1 MAVWSRIA
9 LEDAA
14 SASIVGNVRYGVPGN
29 WTAPVARN
37 GTVATAATAYGRT
50 HDAALL
56 AQIQSDAADARNRY
70 VKIMVIGDQ
79 IAALSGSTGWR
90 TQLYSQI
97 AAQPLFRP
105 TDFVGNAVYAANDG
119 TSDPDHNGYAAYVAT
134 DLNKTS
140 GTGTPG
146 SGFLGDVRD
155 VAAWFNEQ
163 APDIVILHLGTND
176 CAAGAITT
184 ANITTAY
191 AALLAAA
198 RAAKPSVIFY
208 VCKLIK
214 HTDATINGRI
224 TTLNTAIAAW
234 ALTVWT
240 TTSPVEVI
248 DMNASF
254 NSGTMLQAGGLLPNA
269 TGATFMATQAFNA
282 LDPWLLKPPVYPFPT
297 GQPFD
302 RISIVLNGAWPAPR
316 PIDLTNAVDWWTPS
330 ASGSSLMTGSNNK
343 AGGGSIIVSQVGGD
357 AGANQTDTANFT
369 WTGGNNPASA
379 NGNHLTNTQTSGNGI
394 SAAIPA
400 AKWPDWQYARVWVA
414 TGNPLQLTFTASMN
428 DAAATTVVEAIG
440 DGTMTENDGYRLLGS
455 HYFDVRFASDKP
467 GKTLTVTVLRN
478 GGSMGYC
485 IFSAIALYRG
495 APGRRQ
501 GLGAGIFGGFA

>member
-14 SASIVGNVRYGVPGN
+14 STSINGNVRYGVPGN
-29 WTAPVARN
+29 WTAPVAVN

-56 AQIQSDAADARNRY
+56 AQIQSDATDAKNRY

-97 AAQPLFRP
+97 AAQANFHP
-105 TDFVGNAVYAANDG
+105 TDFVGNAVYTANDG
-119 TSDPDHNGYAAYVAT
+119 TSDPDHNGYASYIAT
-134 DLNKTS
+134 DLNKAS

-155 VAAWFNEQ
+155 VTSWFNEQ

-184 ANITTAY
+184 GNITTAY
-191 AALLAAA
+191 ALLVAAA

-224 TTLNTAIAAW
+224 TTLNTATAAW

-248 DMNASF
+248 DMNTGF
-254 NSGTMLQAGGLLPNA
+254 NSATMLQAGGLLPNA

-282 LDPWLLKPPVYPFPT
+282 LDPWLLRPPVYPFPT

-302 RISIVLNGAWPAPR
+302 RVAITLNGAWPAAR
-316 PIDLTNAVDWWTPS
+316 PIDLSGSINWWTPS
-330 ASGSSLMTGSNNK
+330 ASGTSLMTGSNNR
-343 AGGGSIIVSQVGGD
+343 AGGGVITVTQVGSD
-357 AGANQTDTANFT
+357 AGENQSDTSNFT
-369 WTGGNNPASA
+369 WTGGNNAASA
-379 NGNHLTNTQTSGNGI
+379 NGNHLTNQSVSGYGI
-394 SAAIPA
+394 SATIPVPR
-400 AKWPDWQYARVWVA
+400 WPDWRYARVWVA
-414 TGNPLQLTFTASMN
+414 TSSVMQLDFTASM
-428 DAAATTVVEAIG
+428 DDGYGVSSTTVVENSA
-440 DGTMTENDGYRLLGS
+440 DYVSAGS
-455 HYFDVRFASDKP
+455 MYFDVRFASDKP
-467 GKTLTVTVLRN
+467 GKTLTITVLRN

-485 IFSAIALYRG
+485 IFSTIALYTG
-495 APGRRQ
+495 APGGRK
-501 GLGAGIFGGFA
+501 GLGAGVIGGIG